1 MFEGSGGTGFN
12 VEMENGLGEGLIVG
26 DFVRS
31 ENGMAS
37 GAVVGSVVVAM
48 GDILGAV
55 IGALLAEPAPGLEKP
70 LGLMH
75 EGACTGTHWP

>member
-12 VEMENGLGEGLIVG
+12 VEMEAGLGEGLTVG

-31 ENGMAS
+31 EDGMAS

-55 IGALLAEPAPGLEKP
+55 IGA
-70 LGLMH
+70 
-75 EGACTGTHWP
+75 